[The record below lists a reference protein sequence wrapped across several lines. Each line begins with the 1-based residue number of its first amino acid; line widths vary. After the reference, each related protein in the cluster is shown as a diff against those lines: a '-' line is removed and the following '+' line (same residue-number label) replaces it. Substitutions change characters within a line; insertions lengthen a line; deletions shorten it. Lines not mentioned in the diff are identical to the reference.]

1 MTSLTSRPQ
10 AVAQLGRQLLAWL
23 AGWVRIVGCAAQIL
37 VLALSPS
44 SYAGASR
51 RTIAQH
57 LVAATAPVLT
67 WFTVLSALLSLI
79 IIRIVIVTAV
89 SYGLSQ
95 YAVEM
100 LVRVL
105 VLELIPLTAAVFV
118 ALYSALP
125 GAAGLAALRARGA
138 LDALA
143 REGVDPLQREALP
156 RVLGTL
162 FAVLLLAALACVLT
176 AALAYFS
183 MHGFTAAALPGFT
196 RVFGHVFAP
205 AVATIFVVKVVLFA
219 LAVAL
224 IPIASV
230 LVDRP
235 QHRLRTSEELASL
248 VRLFIVLLVIE
259 AASLVGNYY

>member
-1 MTSLTSRPQ
+1 MTTLSSRTG
-10 AVAQLGRQLLAWL
+10 AVAQLGRQALEWL
-23 AGWVRIVGCAAQIL
+23 AGWGRIIGRGAQIL

-44 SYAGASR
+44 SYADAGR
-51 RTIAQH
+51 RVIAQH
-57 LVAATAPVLT
+57 LVAATAPVLP
-67 WFTVLSALLSLI
+67 WFAVLSALLSLV
-79 IIRIVIVTAV
+79 IIRIVVVTAV

-125 GAAGLAALRARGA
+125 GAAELAGLRARGA

-143 REGVDPLQREALP
+143 REGIDPLQREALP

-162 FAVLLLAALACVLT
+162 FAVLLLAAFACVLT
-176 AALAYFS
+176 AVLAYFS
-183 MHGFTAAALPGFT
+183 VNGFTAAALPGYT
-196 RVFGHVFAP
+196 RVFGHVFAQ
-205 AVATIFVVKVVLFA
+205 AVSTIFVLKVVLFG

-235 QHRLRTSEELASL
+235 QRQLRSSEELASL
-248 VRLFIVLLVIE
+248 VRLFIVLLLIE
-259 AASLVGNYY
+259 AASLMGNYT

>member
-1 MTSLTSRPQ
+1 MTTLSSRTG
-10 AVAQLGRQLLAWL
+10 AVAQLGRQVLEWL
-23 AGWVRIVGCAAQIL
+23 AGWGRIIGRGAQIL

-44 SYAGASR
+44 SYADAGR
-51 RTIAQH
+51 RVIAQH
-57 LVAATAPVLT
+57 LVAATAPVLP
-67 WFTVLSALLSLI
+67 WFAVLSALLSLV

-125 GAAGLAALRARGA
+125 GAAELAGLRARGA

-143 REGVDPLQREALP
+143 REGIDPLQREALP

-162 FAVLLLAALACVLT
+162 FAVLLLAAFACVLT
-176 AALAYFS
+176 AVLAYFS
-183 MHGFTAAALPGFT
+183 VNGFTAAALPGYT

-205 AVATIFVVKVVLFA
+205 AVSTIFVLKVVLFG

-235 QHRLRTSEELASL
+235 QRQLRSSEELASL
-248 VRLFIVLLVIE
+248 VRLFIVLLLIE
-259 AASLVGNYY
+259 AASLVGNYT

>member
-1 MTSLTSRPQ
+1 MTTLSSRTG
-10 AVAQLGRQLLAWL
+10 AVAQLGRQVLEWL
-23 AGWVRIVGCAAQIL
+23 AGWGRIIGRGAQIL

-44 SYAGASR
+44 SYADAGR
-51 RTIAQH
+51 RVIAQH
-57 LVAATAPVLT
+57 LVAATAPVLP
-67 WFTVLSALLSLI
+67 WFAVLSALLSLV

-105 VLELIPLTAAVFV
+105 IPLTAAVFV

-125 GAAGLAALRARGA
+125 GAAELAGLRARGA

-143 REGVDPLQREALP
+143 REGIDPLQREALP

-162 FAVLLLAALACVLT
+162 FAVLLLAAFACVLT
-176 AALAYFS
+176 AVLAYFS
-183 MHGFTAAALPGFT
+183 VNGFTAAALPGYT

-205 AVATIFVVKVVLFA
+205 AVSTIFVLKVVLFG

-235 QHRLRTSEELASL
+235 QRQLRSSEELASL
-248 VRLFIVLLVIE
+248 VRLFIVLLLIE
-259 AASLVGNYY
+259 AASLVGNYT